1 MTDEVTEEVPEER
14 VRPAG
19 SEARAQFYGSELAGS
34 LMERRSVNEVRCI
47 RQQDPSIRM
56 APRFEMRE
64 VQNGTGGT
72 NLVFSGY
79 ASIVEA
85 GYEMQDMFGS
95 FTETIA
101 RNAFA
106 TTLGNGADV
115 AFVLNHGAN
124 GGAPMART
132 KPGSLKLAADQ
143 TGLHTEARLNPTR
156 SDVQIV
162 RAAVEDGDLDEM
174 SFAFR
179 CTNDEWDEEYTERRI
194 LEVNMH
200 QGDVSIVNFGANP
213 ATAGTV
219 SLAQRSIRQ
228 ELMSEE
234 DQRIALLV
242 RGGAA
247 VSAAGAATLKHVLS
261 LAQTSDTAVDE
272 LLVVLSDYLGVPNP
286 DKAQDA
292 SMGADG
298 TSAKPEGKSFYIPDH
313 TKAARDRLRLL
324 TAKGA

>member
-1 MTDEVTEEVPEER
+1 
-14 VRPAG
+14 
-19 SEARAQFYGSELAGS
+19 
-34 LMERRSVNEVRCI
+34 
-47 RQQDPSIRM
+47 M

-64 VQNGTGGT
+64 VQNGTGGSS
-72 NLVFSGY
+72 LVFSGY

-85 GYEMQDMFGS
+85 PYEMQDMFGS
-95 FTETIA
+95 FNETIA

-132 KPGSLKLAADQ
+132 KPGTLKLAADQ

-179 CTNDEWDEEYTERRI
+179 CVEDDWDEEYTERRI

-200 QGDVSIVNFGANP
+200 QGDVSIVNYGANP

-219 SLAQRSIRQ
+219 SLAERSAKAHAMGLTV
-228 ELMSEE
+228 ESV
-234 DQRIALLV
+234 IALFEEF
-242 RGGAA
+242 RSG
-247 VSAAGAATLKHVLS
+247 SALSSANTATLTHVLS
-261 LAQTSDTAVDE
+261 LITTADNSVDE
-272 LLVVLSDYLGVPNP
+272 ALVRLSGVLGVPNP
-286 DKAQDA
+286 DKDA
-292 SMGADG
+292 PPPAPDPAVLN
-298 TSAKPEGKSFYIPDH
+298 TKSIYIPDH